1 MALAEI
7 FTFGAS
13 HLHTAL
19 KDEQGKTQQSIFSN
33 LFFLSF
39 CVTEQQLPKKPAAH

>member
-13 HLHTAL
+13 HLHADL
-19 KDEQGKTQQSIFSN
+19 KDEQGKTQQPTFSN
-33 LFFLSF
+33 
-39 CVTEQQLPKKPAAH
+39 